1 MDLGLI
7 VDGALAVVGAASL
20 VLLVILLRGLV
31 AFRPWFKQT
40 YRLPAATR
48 WERDQARDDALADE
62 PSAEQIYF
70 DSAQREL
77 DTQIATSGIL
87 DTKAMSCIT
96 VGSTV
101 LPLTFGLLA
110 LSRRPANDAIIP
122 PLPVITI
129 MLFAVAVIFYI
140 LLLAA
145 AVRALNIRA
154 LEFHPDLKTLQGH
167 ARSYD
172 GGSLRRWVA
181 EEYATSA
188 AINGPVLVIKA
199 RTVGAATWLLFGET
213 LLISIAGA
221 AALLL

>member
-1 MDLGLI
+1 MN
-7 VDGALAVVGAASL
+7 
-20 VLLVILLRGLV
+20 
-31 AFRPWFKQT
+31 
-40 YRLPAATR
+40 
-48 WERDQARDDALADE
+48 
-62 PSAEQIYF
+62 
-70 DSAQREL
+70 
-77 DTQIATSGIL
+77 
-87 DTKAMSCIT
+87 CIT

-110 LSRRPANDAIIP
+110 LSRRPTETVTIP
-122 PLPVITI
+122 PLPAVTI
-129 MLFAVAVIFYI
+129 ILFALAVIFYI

-167 ARSYD
+167 ARTHD

-188 AINGPVLVIKA
+188 AMNGPVLIVKA